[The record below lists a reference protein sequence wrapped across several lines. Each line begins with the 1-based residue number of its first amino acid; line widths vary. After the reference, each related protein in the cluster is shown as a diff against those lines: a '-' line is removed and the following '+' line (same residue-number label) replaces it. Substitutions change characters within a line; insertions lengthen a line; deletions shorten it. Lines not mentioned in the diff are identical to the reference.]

1 VSLADEEADMS
12 ADQNRPATPA
22 LGVPPADLSREE
34 LLRELESLYTT
45 RLEALRHGS
54 DDALATHTRRT
65 VELEEE
71 YLRRRPEREI
81 DPDRL
86 REGARHR

>member
-1 VSLADEEADMS
+1 MS
-12 ADQNRPATPA
+12 S
-22 LGVPPADLSREE
+22 GMGIPPADLSREE
-34 LLRELESLYTT
+34 LLRELQSLHST
-45 RLEALRHGS
+45 RLDTLQHGS

-65 VELEEE
+65 AELEEE

-86 REGARHR
+86 REGARERR

>member
-1 VSLADEEADMS
+1 M
-12 ADQNRPATPA
+12 
-22 LGVPPADLSREE
+22 GIPPADLSREE
-34 LLRELESLYTT
+34 LLRELQSLHST
-45 RLEALRHGS
+45 RLDTLQHGS

-65 VELEEE
+65 AELEEE

-86 REGARHR
+86 REGARERR